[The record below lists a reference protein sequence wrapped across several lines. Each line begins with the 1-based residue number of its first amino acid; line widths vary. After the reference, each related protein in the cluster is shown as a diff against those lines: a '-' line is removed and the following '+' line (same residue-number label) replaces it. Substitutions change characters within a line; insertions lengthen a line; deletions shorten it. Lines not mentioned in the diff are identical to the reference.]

1 MKQYIVDAFSDTLFH
16 GNQAAIC
23 ILDKWPEVSL
33 MHNIAFE
40 NNFSE
45 TAFVVKTGNDES
57 IPKYHLRWFT
67 PSDEVDLC
75 GHATLATAFVL
86 FNFYEQTTQK
96 IIFETMSGQLTVN
109 KNGDLYEMNFPI
121 YDLKPIPVTD
131 EMEAALGARPAEAYM
146 GRDMLCVFDSEN
158 TIENMKPDFDKVKEL
173 PGLLVHVTA
182 KGTKED
188 CVSRS
193 FGPKIAISEDPV
205 CGSGHCHI
213 APYWSGKMN
222 KPEIIARQASRRGG
236 TLYCKIEGERMTLAG
251 KATLY
256 SVSELSC

>member
-1 MKQYIVDAFSDTLFH
+1 MKQYIVDAFTDTLFH

-23 ILDKWPEVSL
+23 VLDKWPEVPL
-33 MHNIAFE
+33 MHSIAFE

-45 TAFVVKTGNDES
+45 TAFVVKMEDNETA
-57 IPKYHLRWFT
+57 PKYHLRWFT

-75 GHATLATAFVL
+75 GHATLATAFTL
-86 FNFYEQTTQK
+86 FNFYEQKAEK
-96 IIFETMSGQLTVN
+96 IVFETLSGQLIVN
-109 KNGDLYEMNFPI
+109 RNGDLYEMNFPV

-131 EMEAALGARPAEAYM
+131 EMEAALGVRPSKAYM
-146 GRDMLCVFDSEN
+146 GRDMLCVFDSES

-182 KGTKED
+182 KGSKED

-193 FGPKIAISEDPV
+193 FAPRIAINEDPV

-256 SVSELSC
+256 SVSELNC